1 MENPATFTR
10 SAFALQDGEV
20 SQPIMLGRH
29 YVVIKLLERKAS
41 YLPPLEEVKDA
52 VREALV
58 YERAKELAHQKAI
71 ELLSE
76 VKAGKTLDELAQ
88 HLNAQAEQTGMFA
101 RNSTIPKLGR
111 PPAFIKETFQ
121 MNVGEARVIDL
132 LDQPAVVILKEREPF
147 DAEAYEKDKV
157 QLKQRVLRQR
167 RDQTFAQWAD
177 DLRRQAE
184 ERHEIA
190 INQSVLAVL

>member
-1 MENPATFTR
+1 
-10 SAFALQDGEV
+10 
-20 SQPIMLGRH
+20 
-29 YVVIKLLERKAS
+29 
-41 YLPPLEEVKDA
+41 
-52 VREALV
+52 
-58 YERAKELAHQKAI
+58 
-71 ELLSE
+71 
-76 VKAGKTLDELAQ
+76 
-88 HLNAQAEQTGMFA
+88 MFA